1 MPRSIFL
8 QNVNSPFDILVNRAD
23 NMIVRKGEINMDV
36 TEIITK
42 SMEEFD
48 AKTALNDLI
57 QWLSTDALVTWFVEN
72 YWVEELEEFDKER
85 AQAIRDYYDQHC

>member
-1 MPRSIFL
+1 
-8 QNVNSPFDILVNRAD
+8 
-23 NMIVRKGEINMDV
+23 MDV
-36 TEIITK
+36 TEIITN

-72 YWVEELEEFDKER
+72 YWVEELEEFDEER
-85 AQAIRDYYDQHC
+85 ARVILDYYDRHCK

>member
-1 MPRSIFL
+1 
-8 QNVNSPFDILVNRAD
+8 
-23 NMIVRKGEINMDV
+23 MDV